1 MMMMMC
7 FIKGFAKILENTLLL
22 TLKRLG
28 FKSISGFETKYVKIF
43 RRQNCRV
50 LWT

>member
-1 MMMMMC
+1 MMMC

-28 FKSISGFETKYVKIF
+28 FKSIF
-43 RRQNCRV
+43 RIRNQVR
-50 LWT
+50 

>member
-1 MMMMMC
+1 MMMC

-28 FKSISGFETKYVKIF
+28 FKSIFQDSKPSTLKFF
-43 RRQNCRV
+43 ADNNCRV